1 MFNARLF
8 IIEGTASFAIALGCM
23 FILPDFPHSKTGST
37 RWLFTEAERELA
49 VERLSRD
56 RVSEREADHSVMHGL
71 KLAVIDYRTWV
82 FVSPTYPIS
91 PSISILTCTSRL

>member
-1 MFNARLF
+1 
-8 IIEGTASFAIALGCM
+8 M

-82 FVSPTYPIS
+82 FVSLTYPIS